1 MNRRDATLARQLGPV
16 DAAIVVIANVIGVG
30 IFTTPRFVATIVPN
44 SAAILGVW
52 LVGGVLAF
60 IGALAYA
67 ELAAR
72 RPVAGGEYVY
82 LREAFGDVAAF
93 MTGWTSF
100 VAGFSGAIAAGALGL
115 TTYLD
120 RFVPGTANSKSI
132 AVGIVGAFAFVHAR
146 GLGPGRI
153 VQIALTFIKVVALL
167 ALAVA
172 GVVSGSHSGTPV
184 YAESPVSISAF
195 LFAMVPVMFS
205 YSGWNAATYIA
216 EEVREPS
223 RNVPIGLGLGT
234 VAVVVLYLS
243 LNALNLRSVPADRLL
258 GSGGPYFVD
267 ALAIVIVLSSLSAM
281 TLAGPRVY
289 FAMARDSAFFSAAG
303 HVHEAY
309 RTPAVAIGA
318 QACWSAVLVLS
329 GTFQQLLTYTG
340 YAVILFSGLA
350 VLSLFFVHARAK
362 DLPTFRAWGFPWAPT
377 VFCLAS
383 FGIVANAIIADPWT
397 SMVGLGVIL
406 GGLPIY
412 WWSRSGRQ
420 TTHVNEYA

>member
-16 DAAIVVIANVIGVG
+16 DAAIVVVANVIGVG

-52 LVGGVLAF
+52 LVGGALAF

-72 RPVAGGEYVY
+72 RPLAGGEYVY

-93 MTGWTSF
+93 MTGWTSL

-167 ALAVA
+167 ALVVA
-172 GVVSGSHSGTPV
+172 GLVSSSHSGAPV

-195 LFAMVPVMFS
+195 LFAMVPIMFS
-205 YSGWNAATYIA
+205 YSGWNAATYI
-216 EEVREPS
+216 
-223 RNVPIGLGLGT
+223 
-234 VAVVVLYLS
+234 
-243 LNALNLRSVPADRLL
+243 
-258 GSGGPYFVD
+258 
-267 ALAIVIVLSSLSAM
+267 
-281 TLAGPRVY
+281 
-289 FAMARDSAFFSAAG
+289 
-303 HVHEAY
+303 
-309 RTPAVAIGA
+309 
-318 QACWSAVLVLS
+318 
-329 GTFQQLLTYTG
+329 
-340 YAVILFSGLA
+340 
-350 VLSLFFVHARAK
+350 
-362 DLPTFRAWGFPWAPT
+362 
-377 VFCLAS
+377 
-383 FGIVANAIIADPWT
+383 
-397 SMVGLGVIL
+397 
-406 GGLPIY
+406 
-412 WWSRSGRQ
+412 
-420 TTHVNEYA
+420 